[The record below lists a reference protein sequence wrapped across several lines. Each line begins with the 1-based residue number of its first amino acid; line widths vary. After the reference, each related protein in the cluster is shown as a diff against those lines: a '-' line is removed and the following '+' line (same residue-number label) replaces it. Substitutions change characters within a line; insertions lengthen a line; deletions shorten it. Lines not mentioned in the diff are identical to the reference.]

1 MDKGITLIKFS
12 HIIIELI
19 SKYGGDAT
27 IKIANSIDGTLVL
40 SMYNQSGNLIVCSLD
55 NDDLNTLDDKK

>member
-12 HIIIELI
+12 HVIIELI

-27 IKIANSIDGTLVL
+27 IKIANSVDRTPVL
-40 SMYNQSGNLIVCSLD
+40 SIYNQSGNLICSLD
-55 NDDLNTLDDKK
+55 NDDLNTFLDEE